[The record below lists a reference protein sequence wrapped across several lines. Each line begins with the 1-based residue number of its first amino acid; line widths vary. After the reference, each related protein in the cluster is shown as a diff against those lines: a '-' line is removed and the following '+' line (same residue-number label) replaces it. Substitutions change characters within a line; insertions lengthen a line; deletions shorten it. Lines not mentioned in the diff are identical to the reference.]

1 MKPPRKWSEE
11 EDRRLLELRTA
22 GKTLIQ
28 IAKELNRTESS
39 VAARIVVLKRQE
51 KAVAEAEFS
60 DGLVYCSMTT
70 ARSQTRMIWVG

>member
-1 MKPPRKWSEE
+1 MKSPRKWSEE

-51 KAVAEAEFS
+51 KAAAETEFS
-60 DGLVYCSMTT
+60 DGSV
-70 ARSQTRMIWVG
+70 

>member
-51 KAVAEAEFS
+51 KAAAETEFS
-60 DGLVYCSMTT
+60 DGSV
-70 ARSQTRMIWVG
+70 

>member
-39 VAARIVVLKRQE
+39 VATRIVVLKRQE
-51 KAVAEAEFS
+51 KAVAELS
-60 DGLVYCSMTT
+60 LSGGLV
-70 ARSQTRMIWVG
+70 

>member
-1 MKPPRKWSEE
+1 MKSPRKWSEE

-22 GKTLIQ
+22 GKTLVQ

-51 KAVAEAEFS
+51 KAAAETEFS
-60 DGLVYCSMTT
+60 DGSV
-70 ARSQTRMIWVG
+70 